1 MLFEDLYDSVL
12 RRYRMSLAKVE
23 QERQVVR
30 GRLYELL
37 DATRPA
43 NEKQTKKV
51 QEENVKG
58 KDPFDSQ
65 YWP

>member
-12 RRYRMSLAKVE
+12 RRYRVSLLKVE

-37 DATRPA
+37 DATRPGREA
-43 NEKQTKKV
+43 QTKKV
-51 QEENVKG
+51 QEENAKG
-58 KDPFDSQ
+58 KNPSE
-65 YWP
+65 